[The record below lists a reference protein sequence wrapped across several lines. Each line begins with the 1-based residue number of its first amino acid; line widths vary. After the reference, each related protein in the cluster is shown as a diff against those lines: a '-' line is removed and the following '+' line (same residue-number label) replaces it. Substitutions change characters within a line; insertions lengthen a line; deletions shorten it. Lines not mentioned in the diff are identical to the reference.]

1 MALRRFISRLA
12 ALPLSGEALQALT
25 KQSCSAVGAHVQG
38 DRAARDKAAQ
48 AILAFFRKTLGSR

>member
-1 MALRRFISRLA
+1 
-12 ALPLSGEALQALT
+12 LQALMR
-25 KQSCSAVGAHVQG
+25 QSCSAVGAHVQG

>member
-1 MALRRFISRLA
+1 
-12 ALPLSGEALQALT
+12 
-25 KQSCSAVGAHVQG
+25 VQG